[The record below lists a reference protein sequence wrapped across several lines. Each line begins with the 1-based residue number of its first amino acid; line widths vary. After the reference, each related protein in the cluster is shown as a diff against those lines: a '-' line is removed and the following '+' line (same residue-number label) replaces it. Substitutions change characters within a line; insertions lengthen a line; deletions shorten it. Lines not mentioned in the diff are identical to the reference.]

1 MFRSSMDRRE
11 EYPSL
16 RPAAIR
22 FRRQKYR
29 TGGDRTRPRR
39 VSAKKQHPKRCCF
52 LLPKALPDR
61 HWPRPLPFVPK
72 TENSRTAESGYSINF
87 FQAFNHEIDNQRN
100 RKEIPKASFPF
111 TGIDAT
117 VLVKYFT
124 PWGAATW
131 LITEAEQQ
139 PDGDWMLYGYCT
151 LGYEWEWGTL
161 MLSELQAL
169 RGPFGLTTERD
180 LYIGNNAT
188 VAELAY

>member
-61 HWPRPLPFVPK
+61 LWPRPLPFVPK

-111 TGIDAT
+111 TGQKRNRRYGAGQIFHSVGCGDMAQPKPNSNRTVTGCCMAT
-117 VLVKYFT
+117 V
-124 PWGAATW
+124 PSATSGNGE
-131 LITEAEQQ
+131 LLCF
-139 PDGDWMLYGYCT
+139 PNCKH
-151 LGYEWEWGTL
+151 YEDR
-161 MLSELQAL
+161 S
-169 RGPFGLTTERD
+169 D
-180 LYIGNNAT
+180 
-188 VAELAY
+188 